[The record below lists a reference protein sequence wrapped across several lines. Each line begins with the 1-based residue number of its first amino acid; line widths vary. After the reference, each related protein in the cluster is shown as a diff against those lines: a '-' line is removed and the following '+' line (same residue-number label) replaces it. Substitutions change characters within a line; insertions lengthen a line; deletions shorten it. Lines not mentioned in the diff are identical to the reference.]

1 MRLGIRA
8 KLVSTLLLA
17 GMLPLAMTLAV
28 VLFEGVGLRIQSK
41 GQMYRALAAQQARHL
56 VSVLEAQAD
65 LGNAINSLP
74 GIADFLEQANTVSPL
89 NDQQIGRIEAT
100 WPALDPEKDRGL
112 LATILG
118 NKLSTHWKSVRRND
132 PRFSEVMIT
141 DRSGR
146 LVAATGKT
154 SDYFQ
159 ADEDWWKNCYDGGK
173 GRALISRLGR
183 DDSAISPEGKQG
195 TLVVDL
201 CLPIYDRPEKPPA
214 ERKLLGI
221 AKMSIDASWVIRQLQ
236 TTGHAEE
243 LPRATWLVD
252 ETGESMMGDV
262 ARAPVSRLPAASA
275 AKLRAGGDGW
285 VMDEDLVGYEMVA
298 MSPVEQGRLKAEGTR
313 RWFVMVAAEKMS
325 VLQPVYRMAW
335 QLGGIGVAVIAA
347 CFLGGLLIARREII
361 RPMVQLGLAVDQ
373 VKAGNREYRLSEER
387 GGRATFRDD
396 EIGQLARDFNL
407 MARHL
412 EHQLRRMEESDEL
425 KRQFIDLASHELRT
439 PVTYILG
446 AAQLAQRQD
455 GHPDPALLARIS
467 SKAQRLNRIIEN
479 MFKLLASDRF
489 EALGREL
496 SDIDLRALTDTV
508 YREHEPFLR
517 ERSQTY
523 SAHVSDDATSVYAD
537 GDLLRDILSNLLS
550 NAIRFSPD
558 GGSVGIRTSRV
569 ATQRGQAI
577 EIAVSDTGPGIPADD
592 VPHLFKPF
600 FTGVDVAHHS
610 SGEYQFMSRG
620 MGLGLSVVKRFVEL
634 QGGGV
639 LVDTS
644 SKGTTIR
651 VRLPIEAAPASERL
665 KGASMKSLTAGTEP
679 AATSAGGNGRPAAS

>member
-41 GQMYRALAAQQARHL
+41 GQMYRALAAQQAQHL

-65 LGNAINSLP
+65 LANSVNNLP
-74 GIADFLEQANTVSPL
+74 GMAGLLEQANTVPPL
-89 NDQQIGRIEAT
+89 TAAQIGGMEAA
-100 WPALDPEKDRGL
+100 WPTLSSRDKGL
-112 LATILG
+112 AQILG
-118 NKLSTHWKSVRRND
+118 NDLSEHWKSVRKNH

-146 LVAATGKT
+146 LIAATGKT

-159 ADEDWWKNCYDGGK
+159 ADEDWWKACYAEGK
-173 GRALISRLGR
+173 GRPLISRLGR
-183 DDSAISPEGKQG
+183 DESAVSPQGKQG
-195 TLVVDL
+195 TMVVDL
-201 CLPIYDRPEKPPA
+201 CLPIYDRPEKPA
-214 ERKLLGI
+214 DERKLLGI
-221 AKMSIDASWVIRQLQ
+221 AKMSIDASWVIHQLQ
-236 TTGHAEE
+236 TTGHADE
-243 LPRATWLVD
+243 LPHAAWLVN
-252 ETGESMMGDV
+252 TLGESMMGDV
-262 ARAPVSRLPAASA
+262 APAPVNRLPPESA
-275 AKLRAGGDGW
+275 AKVRAGVSGW
-285 VMDEDLVGYEMVA
+285 VMDDEMAGYEMVA
-298 MSPVEQGRLKAEGTR
+298 IAPVEQGRLKAAGSQ
-313 RWFVMVAAEKMS
+313 RWFVVVATDRMS

-335 QLGGIGVAVIAA
+335 QLGLIGVAVIVA
-347 CFLGGLLIARREII
+347 CFFGGLMIARREII
-361 RPMVQLGLAVDQ
+361 RPMVELGQAVDQ
-373 VKAGNREYRLSEER
+373 VKAGNRGYRLSEAR
-387 GGRATFRDD
+387 GGRATFRED

-455 GHPDPALLARIS
+455 GHLDPALLERIA
-467 SKAQRLNRIIEN
+467 SKAQRLNHIIEN

-489 EALGREL
+489 DALGRE
-496 SDIDLRALTDTV
+496 STEIDLRALIEKV
-508 YREHEPFLR
+508 HREHEPFLR
-517 ERSQTY
+517 ERKQTY
-523 SAHVSDDATSVYAD
+523 SVSVGSDTASVHAD
-537 GDLLRDILSNLLS
+537 EDLLRDILSNLLS
-550 NAIRFSPD
+550 NAIRFSAD

-569 ATQRGQAI
+569 ATHRGQAV
-577 EIAVSDTGPGIPADD
+577 EIAVWDSGPGIPADD

-600 FTGVDVAHHS
+600 FTGADVAHHS

-651 VRLPIEAAPASERL
+651 VRLPIEAAASTD
-665 KGASMKSLTAGTEP
+665 GPVKSLTAGSEP
-679 AATSAGGNGRPAAS
+679 AATGVGGNGHA